1 MSNSI
6 LHPPAANGQAQPGQR
21 PQLMRAGPQGCNQ
34 VAGSFTEQLARA
46 FLPRP
51 KPYSRCRLERLLA
64 TLEAFQADMLKALGL
79 SPGDREGGR

>member
-1 MSNSI
+1 
-6 LHPPAANGQAQPGQR
+6 
-21 PQLMRAGPQGCNQ
+21 
-34 VAGSFTEQLARA
+34 
-46 FLPRP
+46 LPRP